1 MTSWTPSEAIVLRH
15 FFTNVD
21 RDVYCATDA
30 MPMALWAFLEG
41 GYSRSQ
47 VSMRERF
54 LAIFAEMREK
64 DASAPTIEQLAESIS
79 AGQLPELEGALTKAS
94 SFMSKWAVEYG
105 HNSLKDSSVDR
116 FALENVSQRAAK
128 LLEHSS
134 LGAFQ
139 EKSTRYLDFS
149 RDDLAFPADLLE
161 SPFGEEA
168 RWQASQVMKSYREL
182 LEILKTWFET
192 HIPRG
197 GFKTE
202 AAWKRTAHARAFD
215 VARHLLPCSVKTSL
229 GATFP
234 SRETERHISALLA
247 SPHDEIRRVA
257 EQMLAESTRLNPGL
271 LRHVKANAFL
281 ERSTSP
287 VAELARSLAPKVP
300 APVVCSTSTV
310 DLVGISP
317 DIETL
322 ALASCLKAAETSDA
336 GLAAWLEVV
345 REGGPEL
352 RSRIAEA
359 AFAGRGPHDDWPREL
374 AVGQIAFD
382 MVLDFGAWRD
392 LQRHRVGLQM
402 RARPTAHIGYLV
414 PPELDA
420 KGLEAARELYCKAMD
435 RLGEFH
441 DRLFRESPRWAEY
454 STALG
459 HLTAWSCAF
468 DLRQWAYVAE
478 LRSGPSGHRGYREVA
493 HRMARLVL
501 PYIPHLAP
509 YLRMDWSG
517 ETDRRAAEERTQSKL
532 ASLQTGA

>member
-1 MTSWTPSEAIVLRH
+1 LSSWTPAEAIVLRH
-15 FFTNVD
+15 FFTNID

-41 GYSRSQ
+41 GYSRSL

-64 DASAPTIEQLAESIS
+64 DATAPTIEHLAESIA
-79 AGQLPELEGALTKAS
+79 AGQLPELEGALSKAS
-94 SFMSKWAVEYG
+94 TFMSKWAVEYG

-116 FALENVSQRAAK
+116 FAIENVSQRAAK

-149 RDDLAFPADLLE
+149 RDELIFPSDLLE

-168 RWQASQVMKSYREL
+168 RWQASQIMKSYREL
-182 LEILKTWFET
+182 LEILKAWFEKT
-192 HIPRG
+192 IPRG

-202 AAWKRTAHARAFD
+202 AAWKRTTAARAFD

-234 SRETERHISALLA
+234 SRETERHISSLLA
-247 SPHDEIRRVA
+247 SPHGEIRGIA
-257 EQMLAESTRLNPGL
+257 EQMLAEATRLNPGL
-271 LRHVKANAFL
+271 LRHVKANGYL
-281 ERSTSP
+281 ERTSSA
-287 VAELARSLAPKVP
+287 VAALARAHAP
-300 APVVCSTSTV
+300 APAKPVVAGTSSV
-310 DLVGISP
+310 ELVWISP
-317 DIETL
+317 EIETL
-322 ALASCLKAAETSDA
+322 ALAASLKATEVGDA
-336 GLAAWLEVV
+336 GLGPWIEAV
-345 REGGPEL
+345 RAGGPEL
-352 RSRIAEA
+352 RSKVA
-359 AFAGRGPHDDWPREL
+359 AAALADRGDHDDWPREFG
-374 AVGQIAFD
+374 VGQIAFD

-402 RARPTAHIGYLV
+402 RARPTAHLGYLV
-414 PPELDA
+414 PPELEA
-420 KGLEAARELYCKAMD
+420 AGLEAARELYCRAMD
-435 RLGEFH
+435 RVGEFH
-441 DRLFRESPRWAEY
+441 DRLFEARPQDAEY
-454 STALG
+454 CTALG

-468 DLRQWAYVAE
+468 DLRQWAYVVE

-501 PYIPHLAP
+501 PYIPALAP
-509 YLRMDWSG
+509 YLRVDWSG
-517 ETDRRAAEERTQSKL
+517 ETDRRAAEERTQHKL